1 MSTELQVYMSEDK
14 DFEAKVFLEEKGIY
28 TVVTAMNRNVKE
40 IRHFRNQSMAEYW
53 ADDCVIDY
61 DLKSVAKRGEE

>member
-28 TVVTAMNRNVKE
+28 TVVTAMNQNVKE

>member
-1 MSTELQVYMSEDK
+1 MSTELQVYTSEDK

-28 TVVTAMNRNVKE
+28 TVVTSMNQNVQE

>member
-1 MSTELQVYMSEDK
+1 MSTELHNYYSDDRE
-14 DFEAKVFLEEKGIY
+14 FEAKVFYEEKGVF
-28 TVVTAMNRNVKE
+28 VVRTYENGEEVSVRSFSNE
-40 IRHFRNQSMAEYW
+40 SM

>member
-1 MSTELQVYMSEDK
+1 MSTELHNYYSDDGEL
-14 DFEAKVFLEEKGIY
+14 EAKVYYEEKGVF
-28 TVVTAMNRNVKE
+28 VVKTYENGEEVGVHSFSNE
-40 IRHFRNQSMAEYW
+40 SMAEYW

>member
-1 MSTELQVYMSEDK
+1 MSTELHNYISEDRE
-14 DFEAKVFLEEKGIY
+14 FEAKVFLEEKGVY
-28 TVVTAMNRNVKE
+28 TVVCVHEGERVDY
-40 IRHFRNQSMAEYW
+40 RHFSNESMAEYW